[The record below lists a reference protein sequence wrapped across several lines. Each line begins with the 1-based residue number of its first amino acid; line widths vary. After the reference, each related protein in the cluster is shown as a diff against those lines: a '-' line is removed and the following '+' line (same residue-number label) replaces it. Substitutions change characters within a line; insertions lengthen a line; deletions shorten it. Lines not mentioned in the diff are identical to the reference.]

1 LPTSR
6 ARGAFPPSRLS
17 TYLERHYDAHEFANE
32 NELQEEPKKS
42 ADFSRVDE
50 LGTVNLKCRLNDFP
64 LLMSIWRKA
73 WIRDF
78 RCEVR
83 AGGAH
88 A

>member
-1 LPTSR
+1 MVTVLVTWTVESL
-6 ARGAFPPSRLS
+6 GL
-17 TYLERHYDAHEFANE
+17 LEGGWWLGFWLH
-32 NELQEEPKKS
+32 EEPKKS
-42 ADFSRVDE
+42 AGFSRVDE

-78 RCEVR
+78 RCEMR